1 MNNVINKTENLTIL
15 TKTFAINGYGR
26 IGRCLLRSWCENN
39 YLQNFI
45 VPQQINELANI
56 DDILYLTKYDSTH
69 GRFPYEINIDK
80 NQNTMNIFLNNNN
93 NNNNNKNINILISH
107 NKIFGKNNNKNN
119 KNNNNNTQKLNT
131 LLDCSGQYKT
141 RQDFENL
148 LAASQADNIII
159 SNPANSADDVDA
171 TIIFGFNE
179 NTLNGTEKIISAAS
193 CTTTAAVPILS
204 LLDKHFSLK
213 QVFITTLHSAMNDQP
228 LLDSF
233 HNVKESV
240 KNRAALIS
248 MIPISTGL
256 TKGIER
262 FLPHLQNKIHSQAIR
277 IPTLNVS
284 ALDITLQIKKND
296 LTTTILKD
304 FLYKNT
310 LKNVQLTEQFHASVD
325 FNHDKNSAI
334 IDLTQLKVSEDL
346 IHLFIW
352 FDNEWAYANRMLEL
366 TNYINTKK

>member
-1 MNNVINKTENLTIL
+1 MYNSKNNKQ
-15 TKTFAINGYGR
+15 KTFAINGYGR
-26 IGRCLLRSWCENN
+26 IGRCILRAWCENN

-45 VPQQINELANI
+45 IPQQINELANI
-56 DDILYLTKYDSTH
+56 KDILYLTKYDSTH
-69 GRFPYEINIDK
+69 GRFPYEINIDE
-80 NQNTMNIFLNNNN
+80 NQNTMNILLNENSK
-93 NNNNNKNINILISH
+93 KNINILISH
-107 NKIFGKNNNKNN
+107 NKIFANKNN
-119 KNNNNNTQKLNT
+119 HIST
-131 LLDCSGQYKT
+131 LLDCSGQYKN
-141 RQDFENL
+141 RNDFENL
-148 LAASQADNIII
+148 LTQSQADNIII
-159 SNPANSADDVDA
+159 SNPANSANDVDA

-179 NTLNGTEKIISAAS
+179 HTLSGNEKIISAAS

-204 LLDKHFSLK
+204 LLDKYFSLK

-233 HNVKESV
+233 HNVSEMV

-256 TKGIER
+256 AKGIER

-296 LTTTILKD
+296 LTTTFLKD
-304 FLYKNT
+304 FLYKNNT

-366 TNYINTKK
+366 ANYINQIK

>member
-1 MNNVINKTENLTIL
+1 M
-15 TKTFAINGYGR
+15 
-26 IGRCLLRSWCENN
+26 
-39 YLQNFI
+39 
-45 VPQQINELANI
+45 
-56 DDILYLTKYDSTH
+56 
-69 GRFPYEINIDK
+69 
-80 NQNTMNIFLNNNN
+80 
-93 NNNNNKNINILISH
+93 
-107 NKIFGKNNNKNN
+107 
-119 KNNNNNTQKLNT
+119 NT

>member
-1 MNNVINKTENLTIL
+1 MYNLQNNKQ
-15 TKTFAINGYGR
+15 KTFAINGYGR

-39 YLQNFI
+39 HLQNFI
-45 VPQQINELANI
+45 VPQQINELAKI
-56 DDILYLTKYDSTH
+56 DDVLYLTKYDSTH
-69 GRFPYEINIDK
+69 GRFPYEINIDE
-80 NQNTMNIFLNNNN
+80 NQNTMNILL

-107 NKIFGKNNNKNN
+107 NKIFAKSNEKNK
-119 KNNNNNTQKLNT
+119 QKLNT
-131 LLDCSGQYKT
+131 LLDCSGQYKN
-141 RQDFENL
+141 RNDFENL
-148 LAASQADNIII
+148 LTQSQADNIII
-159 SNPANSADDVDA
+159 SNPANSANDVDA

-179 NTLNGTEKIISAAS
+179 HTLKGTEKIISAAS

-204 LLDKHFSLK
+204 LLDKHFALK

-233 HNVKESV
+233 HNVSESV

-256 TKGIER
+256 TRGIER

-366 TNYINTKK
+366 TNYINTNANKK